1 MKSLHKRGLQL
12 ARVSELSPLHTPW
25 PEHIQ
30 QTTQRCPK
38 CKLGAGEQVVMKEPE
53 NLAPNSA
60 SCPPKNLVAQAGPS
74 FCHRFA
80 EILAARSFTG
90 PPMRNSAVLAQS
102 HWQQGREER
111 LIRKRSMCACPVV
124 RM

>member
-60 SCPPKNLVAQAGPS
+60 SCPPRTWLPRLAQASVIDLLKFWRPGPS
-74 FCHRFA
+74 QDLPCGTPLSWLKVIGSKA
-80 EILAARSFTG
+80 G
-90 PPMRNSAVLAQS
+90 
-102 HWQQGREER
+102 
-111 LIRKRSMCACPVV
+111 KRD
-124 RM
+124 